1 MRMFKIH
8 LPDYFNDRW
17 ELTSADSN
25 DIVVFNPGDTIEV
38 SRKFTGNLYLRLNPS
53 ITNTERYS
61 NNMTKMVRIENADAA
76 TNKKV
81 VVEQYTKYM
90 DNGEEK
96 VKLMATSNLDYPCQ
110 ITAMYLTKDSYL
122 VIREEDK

>member
-1 MRMFKIH
+1 MFKIH

-17 ELTSADSN
+17 ELTSSKSS
-25 DIVVFNPGDTIEV
+25 DILVFNPSDIIEV
-38 SRKFTGNLYLRLNPS
+38 SRKFTGNLYLRLSPS
-53 ITNTERYS
+53 ITNTERHS
-61 NNMTKMVRIENADAA
+61 NSMTKMVRIENADAA

-81 VVEQYTKYM
+81 IVEQYTKYM

-96 VKLMATSNLDYPCQ
+96 VKLIATSNLDYPCQ

>member
-1 MRMFKIH
+1 MLRIH

-17 ELTSADSN
+17 ELTSSKSN
-25 DIVVFNPGDTIEV
+25 DILVFNPSNIIEV
-38 SRKFTGNLYLRLNPS
+38 SRKFTGNLYLRLEPS
-53 ITNTERYS
+53 ITNTERHS
-61 NNMTKMVRIENADAA
+61 KMTKMVRIENADAA

-81 VVEQYTKYM
+81 VVEQYTKHM

-96 VKLMATSNLDYPCQ
+96 VKLIATSNLEYPCQ